1 MGRGGLARGPGSRK
15 GRGAPI
21 TAVRLERDVGARG
34 KGGGS
39 MDWIDEFSQ
48 AWAREYPDTDTS
60 TLSPMTRLVRL
71 GVLMDTFH
79 KETLEPFELT
89 PSDYAVLSTLR
100 RAGPPYQLSPSELH
114 TALERSSGGMTKML
128 KRLEGLGFVERVPD
142 PEDGRSLR
150 VVLTKAGLALQE
162 EVFHVFLS
170 RTQELLQTIS
180 PNKLRE
186 IDSTLRILLDGI
198 ERHFYR

>member
-1 MGRGGLARGPGSRK
+1 MGRRKEGAASRK
-15 GRGAPI
+15 GRGAPKI
-21 TAVRLERDVGARG
+21 SARLETPPAVRG
-34 KGGGS
+34 KGSDS

-71 GVLMDTFH
+71 GVLMDNFH

-100 RAGPPYQLSPSELH
+100 RVGPPYQLSPSELY

-128 KRLEGLGFVERVPD
+128 KRLEGLGLVERVPD
-142 PEDGRSLR
+142 PQDGRSLR
-150 VVLTKAGLALQE
+150 VVLTDSGLALQE

-170 RTQELLQTIS
+170 RTQEMLQTIS
-180 PNKLRE
+180 PIKLRE

-198 ERHFYR
+198 ESHFYR

>member
-1 MGRGGLARGPGSRK
+1 MGRGKADAGSRK
-15 GRGAPI
+15 GRGAPTI
-21 TAVRLERDVGARG
+21 PVRRETDLGARA
-34 KGGGS
+34 KGGDS

-71 GVLMDTFH
+71 GVLMDNFH

-100 RAGPPYQLSPSELH
+100 RVGPPYQLSPSELY

-128 KRLEGLGFVERVPD
+128 KRLEGLGLVERVPD
-142 PEDGRSLR
+142 PQDGRSLR
-150 VVLTKAGLALQE
+150 VVLTESGLALQE

-180 PNKLRE
+180 PSKLRE

-198 ERHFYR
+198 ESHFYR

>member
-1 MGRGGLARGPGSRK
+1 
-15 GRGAPI
+15 
-21 TAVRLERDVGARG
+21 
-34 KGGGS
+34 
-39 MDWIDEFSQ
+39 
-48 AWAREYPDTDTS
+48 
-60 TLSPMTRLVRL
+60 MTRLVRL
-71 GVLMDTFH
+71 GVLMDTFQ

-100 RAGPPYQLSPSELH
+100 RVGPPYQLSPSELY

-128 KRLEGLGFVERVPD
+128 KRLEGLGLVERVPD
-142 PEDGRSLR
+142 PQDGRSLR
-150 VVLTKAGLALQE
+150 VVLTESGLALQE

-180 PNKLRE
+180 PSRLRE

-198 ERHFYR
+198 ESHFYR